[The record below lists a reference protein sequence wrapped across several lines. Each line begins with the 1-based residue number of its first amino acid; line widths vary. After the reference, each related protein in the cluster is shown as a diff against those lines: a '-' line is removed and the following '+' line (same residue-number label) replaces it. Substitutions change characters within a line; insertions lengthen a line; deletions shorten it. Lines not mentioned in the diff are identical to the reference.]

1 MAADYDAPRVNEDEA
16 GVDTLVLERT
26 GLHAPT
32 IRDDSDGGLADI
44 DSESWDNRDAEIIV
58 IPLQATEFVCTG
70 CFLMVSRLQLS
81 PDHSHGTLCND
92 CAA

>member
-1 MAADYDAPRVNEDEA
+1 MAADYDAPRATDDDGA
-16 GVDTLVLERT
+16 LDTIVLQRAT
-26 GLHAPT
+26 RQAP
-32 IRDDSDGGLADI
+32 ADI
-44 DSESWDNRDAEIIV
+44 EDAEMASQGVGWDDLESEVVV

-81 PDHSHGTLCND
+81 PDHSHGALCLD